1 MKYYTSADLKA
12 ILKKFGDKMDE
23 LSKEVESAEKDDTTA
38 LNIHTGFC
46 NGIRKAKEE
55 LKLICDSELKE

>member
-12 ILKKFGDKMDE
+12 ILKKFDEKMDE
-23 LSKEVESAEKDDTTA
+23 LKAYSETHIDDRA
-38 LNIHTGFC
+38 GHDINYGFC

>member
-12 ILKKFGDKMDE
+12 ILKTFGDKMDE
-23 LSKEVESAEKDDTTA
+23 LLSESERAEKDDNTA

-55 LKLICDSELKE
+55 LNLICDSELKE